1 MFEKITALVWQTNSS
16 SMTVLLISNE
26 SKEFKI
32 QNSKF
37 KIKIQNSVELSISF
51 KTILWEETGEKM

>member
-1 MFEKITALVWQTNSS
+1 MFKKITALVWQTNSS

-51 KTILWEETGEKM
+51 KMILWEETGEKM

>member
-32 QNSKF
+32 
-37 KIKIQNSVELSISF
+37 KIQNSVDLSISF

>member
-16 SMTVLLISNE
+16 SMTVLISNE

-37 KIKIQNSVELSISF
+37 KIQIQNSVDLSISF

>member
-1 MFEKITALVWQTNSS
+1 MIWHLSIREHVRKKKKHMYMFEKITALVWQTNSS

-32 QNSKF
+32 QNSKLKS
-37 KIKIQNSVELSISF
+37 KIL
-51 KTILWEETGEKM
+51 

>member
-32 QNSKF
+32 QNSKLKS
-37 KIKIQNSVELSISF
+37 KIL
-51 KTILWEETGEKM
+51 

>member
-37 KIKIQNSVELSISF
+37 KIKIQNSVDLSISF